1 MRKVLLGAYQTGG
14 VEDGAQFVSC
24 EAVEVGVE
32 GVEFGSP
39 EERPIRQEEAISTDG
54 CRAHQRLKQVL
65 KGDIFP
71 DGGGKSCADHASL
84 VRLLTSRGMAYA
96 NIEAILDDGGD
107 ISVGRVAGECV
118 AAASTSYDCPVMLV
132 RRDGESFAA
141 LLKRLDRSI
150 GKAWDNEAIIDEVN
164 G

>member
-1 MRKVLLGAYQTGG
+1 MGK
-14 VEDGAQFVSC
+14 
-24 EAVEVGVE
+24 
-32 GVEFGSP
+32 P
-39 EERPIRQEEAISTDG
+39 
-54 CRAHQRLKQVL
+54 
-65 KGDIFP
+65 
-71 DGGGKSCADHASL
+71 KSCADHASL
-84 VRLLTSRGMAYA
+84 AGLLTSRGMAYA
-96 NIEAILDDGGD
+96 NLEAILDDGGD

-150 GKAWDNEAIIDEVN
+150 GKAWDNETIIDEVN